1 MKLNAMPIS
10 AMITEDD
17 PLSRSMLCDLLEDHY
32 PDVHIVGMAQTVKE
46 SEEFLK
52 DHKIDLLF
60 LDIELPDGKGF
71 DILQSLQNVDFTV
84 IITTSF
90 VDYIEEIDSLN
101 ILYTIVKPL
110 TRESLDK
117 AMIQFSEKS
126 GVSNPGQTPGN

>member
-1 MKLNAMPIS
+1 MPIS

-17 PLSRSMLCDLLEDHY
+17 PLSRSMLCDLLGDYY
-32 PDVHIVGMAQTVKE
+32 PGVNIVRIAQTVKDSLE
-46 SEEFLK
+46 YLK

-60 LDIELPDGKGF
+60 LDIELPDGQGG
-71 DILQSLQNVDFTV
+71 DILKALPNVDFTV

-90 VDYIEEIDSLN
+90 VMYSAEADSHHV
-101 ILYTIVKPL
+101 LYTIVKPL